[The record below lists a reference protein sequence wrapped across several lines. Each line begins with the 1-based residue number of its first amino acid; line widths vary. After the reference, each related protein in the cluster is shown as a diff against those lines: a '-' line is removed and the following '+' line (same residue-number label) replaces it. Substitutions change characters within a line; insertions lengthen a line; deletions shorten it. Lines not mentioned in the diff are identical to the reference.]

1 MLMKNFDTIAIVT
14 VIWTIVG
21 YTLAFGTDLGGG
33 LIGDLEFLGLNR
45 VEGDALLFMV
55 LQMMFAIITPAP
67 ISHS

>member
-1 MLMKNFDTIAIVT
+1 M
-14 VIWTIVG
+14 IVG